1 MEFILQKGG
10 DLEAIDGQGNSAL
23 HWAAEKGQAAA
34 IDFLILKGITPNRL
48 NHQCMSPLHT
58 ACDLDVADS
67 TEALCKHRPQ
77 VDINCPGE
85 LGQTPL
91 HYCAVRDSV
100 NAARKLLEFQPALSR
115 PDQNGVY
122 PIHAA
127 ATHASAKVL
136 DLLFAECG
144 KNGTDRSQLLTVV
157 DKEGNS
163 ALHSAVNSGDFA
175 AVKLC
180 LQYGARIDKQQADKS
195 TPVHLASSQGALDMV
210 QLMFSSQ
217 DESRKSLRIKD
228 IQNQTPLHKAA
239 MFDHSEVAS
248 YLLNEGSEIDAKDR
262 QCRTPLLLATA
273 RGAWR
278 AVRTLLKRD
287 ADFTQTDCDK
297 RNVLHLALL
306 HGGNLDFFGREFF
319 KQKDGALELLNQ
331 RDCSGCTPMHYATQQ
346 GNIKSVQGLIDLG
359 ATVNLKNKEKQSP
372 LHFAARYGRL
382 NSCKR
387 LLDSAIG
394 PHILNESDGAGRTAL
409 HIASWSGHVKLVQL
423 LLSKGALLHRDH
435 EGRTPLH
442 LAAVEGYINTM
453 KGLLATHPHLMNQT
467 DDEGNTAL
475 HLAARA
481 GQAAVVTFL
490 LDSEANLLRNNN
502 DQSCMEVAIECRN
515 KDVAMA
521 IVMNERWHEAMDDCG
536 DRTAPHM
543 LGLIEQLP
551 EVAYTVLERCQ
562 TEKKADE
569 EDPRSRRN
577 YDFTYLRCTKE
588 KQSRFLN
595 SEEGFVPLL
604 VLNTM
609 VKFNRIN
616 LLSHPVCVNYLAMKW
631 NAYGRACHVTN
642 ITIYLVFVFFLTYF
656 VCVTDVPDSMLP
668 ENATDSVVDL
678 HLPVTEF
685 TMSTKVSVWVIC
697 GFASMNILKE
707 IVQLLQQ
714 ASITGKGKYFYEF
727 TNFLEWTLYATSLAF
742 VAPYLAGQNEDF
754 QWQCGAV
761 AVFLAWFNFL
771 LYLQRFDIFGI
782 YVVMFLEILRTLVQV
797 LLVFSILIVAF
808 GLTFHILL
816 PRELNHAHTS
826 PAMSL
831 LRVSTALLLGELDF
845 INSFVDPANDEF
857 DYTMPYPELTYFFLI
872 GLVLLMPILLMNLL
886 IGLAV
891 GDIASMQHN
900 AHLKRLAMQVE
911 LHTDL
916 EQKLPSRILKAGER
930 DKYTVYTHTAKYF
943 ILSAQDKGKYFFY
956 IKMAQYFIY
965 RIWNKIRETAGM
977 ESNPYG
983 SKIGR
988 DAANDPQLVILQN
1001 EMISQKRRLKE
1012 VKEQLDRQYDLLR
1025 LIVQKMEIRSEAEDR
1040 DEGEGPGEHGRW
1052 FGSPNYCTDSQS
1064 YVTSR
1069 SSSVASVAVSRQ
1081 DSAPTVASRSS
1092 PSTTRASSTWSLPRT
1107 RLLSSSESTI

>member
-1 MEFILQKGG
+1 MEFILEKGG
-10 DLEAIDGQGNSAL
+10 ELEAFDGQGNTAL

-34 IDFLILKGITPNRL
+34 IDFLILKGISPNPM
-48 NHQCMSPLHT
+48 NHQCMTPLHT

-67 TEALCKHRPQ
+67 VDALCKHRPL
-77 VDINCPGE
+77 VDIDCSGE

-100 NAARKLLEFQPALSR
+100 NAARKLLEFTPALSR

-127 ATHASAKVL
+127 ATHASARVME
-136 DLLFAECG
+136 LLFVESERPG
-144 KNGTDRSQLLTVV
+144 SDRSSLLTVT

-180 LQYGARIDKQQADKS
+180 LKYGARIDIQQADKS

-210 QLMFSSQ
+210 QLMFNSQ
-217 DESRKSLRIKD
+217 DENRKSLRLKD
-228 IQNQTPLHKAA
+228 VQNQTPLHKAA
-239 MFDHSEVAS
+239 MFDHAEVVT
-248 YLLNEGSEIDAKDR
+248 YLINEGSDYNAKDR

-278 AVRTLLKRD
+278 AVRTLLQRG

-319 KQKDGALELLNQ
+319 KQKEGALELLNQ

-490 LDSEANLLRNNN
+490 LDSQAALLRNNS

-521 IVMNERWHEAMDDCG
+521 FVMNERWHEAMDDCG
-536 DRTAPHM
+536 ERKAPHM

-577 YDFTYLRCTKE
+577 YDFTYLRCTKD
-588 KQSRFLN
+588 KQSKFLN

-656 VCVTDVPDSMLP
+656 VCITDVPDSFRVANRTSFEDSQSVEEYLRLP
-668 ENATDSVVDL
+668 YAD
-678 HLPVTEF
+678 F
-685 TMSTKVSVWVIC
+685 TMSTIVAVWVIC

-714 ASITGKGKYFYEF
+714 ASITGKGRYFYEF
-727 TNFLEWTLYATSLAF
+727 TNLLEWTLYATSLAF
-742 VAPYLAGQNEDF
+742 VAPYLAGENKDF
-754 QWQCGAV
+754 QWQCGAI

-816 PRELNHAHTS
+816 PREDNHAHNT

-845 INSFVDPANDEF
+845 INSFVDPLNDG
-857 DYTMPYPELTYFFLI
+857 DNVTMPYPELTYFFLI

-916 EQKLPSRILKAGER
+916 EQKLPARILKAGER
-930 DKYTVYTHTAKYF
+930 DQYTVYTHTAKYF
-943 ILSAQDKGKYFFY
+943 ILRARERGKYFFY
-956 IKMAQYFIY
+956 IKMLQYFIY

-977 ESNPYG
+977 EGNAIG
-983 SKIGR
+983 SKMGG

-1001 EMISQKRRLKE
+1001 EMISQKRRLTLISRRLKE

-1040 DEGEGPGEHGRW
+1040 DEGEGPGGENGRSGQLELDW
-1052 FGSPNYCTDSQS
+1052 LAEY
-1064 YVTSR
+1064 
-1069 SSSVASVAVSRQ
+1069 
-1081 DSAPTVASRSS
+1081 
-1092 PSTTRASSTWSLPRT
+1092 
-1107 RLLSSSESTI
+1107 